1 MDLNLRNAVIANVT
15 GNNQDQLEH
24 TIVDAIQSGEEKMLP
39 ASASYSKFFGSM
51 RQTQKKMKCSKHLK
65 AD

>member
-24 TIVDAIQSGEEKMLP
+24 TIVDAIQSGEEKCFRLGVL
-39 ASASYSKFFGSM
+39 FEVLGSM
-51 RQTQKKMKCSKHLK
+51 RRTQKK
-65 AD
+65 

>member
-51 RQTQKKMKCSKHLK
+51 RRTQKK
-65 AD
+65 

>member
-24 TIVDAIQSGEEKMLP
+24 TIVDAIQSGEEKCFR
-39 ASASYSKFFGSM
+39 A
-51 RQTQKKMKCSKHLK
+51 
-65 AD
+65 